1 MLTTEAV
8 RRRIRD
14 VKECLPSEYKFK
26 SSVGRNWPEYEKEL
40 SDSIRAA
47 FRNISPLIDE
57 AVCNIHI
64 SKGRGSPR
72 KLTLKQRVTLLLI
85 KELVGHSNRMMA
97 NMLVVFSM
105 LNDIDVSYK
114 TIERLYSDPEVALAI
129 HNLHV
134 VMLKKKRIRHAE
146 TSGDGTGYSLA
157 VSKHY
162 SSVVQKRHDKAKEIK
177 YGENQL
183 RREFVYKFAL
193 LDLNT
198 FMYIAYGASLKSEKE
213 AFEKA
218 MEMLESLDIKVESIR
233 LDKYY
238 SYPFYVDKFQDSK
251 VYIIPKANCT
261 IKGSQKWK
269 STLKE
274 FLNDTESYLQEYHR
288 RESSE
293 AAFSADKRRFGWTI
307 GQKRTGRIYCAV
319 SCIALWHNLLNLN
332 AG

>member
-8 RRRIRD
+8 RRRIRE
-14 VKECLPSEYKFK
+14 VKECLPSENKIK
-26 SSVGRNWPEYEKEL
+26 SSAGRNWPEYEREL

-57 AVCNIHI
+57 AVYNIRI
-64 SKGRGSPR
+64 NKGRGSPR

-129 HNLHV
+129 NNLHV
-134 VMLKKKRIRHAE
+134 VMLKKKGITHAD
-146 TSGDGTGYSLA
+146 TSGDGTGYSLT

-162 SSVVQKRHDKAKEIK
+162 SSAVQKRHDKAKEIK

-218 MEMLESLDIKVESIR
+218 MEMLGTLDITIDSVR

-238 SYPFYVDKFQDSK
+238 SYPVYVDRFEDAK
-251 VYIIPKANCT
+251 VYIIPKANST

-274 FLNDTESYLQEYHR
+274 FLSDTESYLHEYYR

-307 GQKRTGRIYCAV
+307 EQRLTGRIYCAA

>member
-1 MLTTEAV
+1 MLTTEDV
-8 RRRIRD
+8 RRRVRD
-14 VKECLPSEYKFK
+14 VKAGIFSGSKIK
-26 SSVGRNWPEYEKEL
+26 SSAGRNWPEYEAEL
-40 SDSIRAA
+40 SSSIRSA
-47 FRNISPLIDE
+47 FREIGPLIDE
-57 AVCNIHI
+57 AVSNIRI
-64 SKGRGSPR
+64 SKGRGPIR

-134 VMLKKKRIRHAE
+134 LMLKKKGVDNVNA
-146 TSGDGTGYSLA
+146 SGDGTGYMLTIN
-157 VSKHY
+157 KLY
-162 SSVVQKRHDKAKEIK
+162 FSVVQKRHDKAKEVK

-198 FMYIAYGASLKSEKE
+198 FMYIAYGARLKSEKE
-213 AFEKA
+213 AFDRA
-218 MEMLESLDIKVESIR
+218 MEMLKTLDMTIKIVR
-233 LDKYY
+233 LDNYY
-238 SYPFYVDKFQDSK
+238 SQPSYVDKFEDAMA
-251 VYIIPKANCT
+251 YIIPKDNCT
-261 IKGSQKWK
+261 INGSQKWK

-274 FLNDTESYLQEYHR
+274 FLRDTEGYLHEYYK

-293 AAFSADKRRFGWTI
+293 AAFSADKRRFGWKI
-307 GQKRTGRIYCAV
+307 EQKLTGRINCTI
-319 SCIALWHNLLNLN
+319 SCIVLWHNLLNLN

>member
-1 MLTTEAV
+1 MQTTEDV
-8 RRRIRD
+8 RKRLREI
-14 VKECLPSEYKFK
+14 KAGLFSEHNIK
-26 SSVGRNWPEYEKEL
+26 SSSGRNWPEYEKEL
-40 SDSIRAA
+40 SDSIRSA
-47 FRNISPLIDE
+47 FREIGPLIDE
-57 AVCNIHI
+57 ATSCI
-64 SKGRGSPR
+64 KTAKCRGPIR

-97 NMLVVFSM
+97 NMLVIFSM
-105 LNDIDVSYK
+105 LNEIDVSYK

-134 VMLKKKRIRHAE
+134 LMLEKKDITHAD
-146 TSGDGTGYSLA
+146 TSGDGTGYTLT

-162 SSVVQKRHDKAKEIK
+162 SSAVQKRHDKAKEIG
-177 YGENQL
+177 YGENQF

-193 LDLNT
+193 LDLKT
-198 FMYIAYGASLKSEKE
+198 FIYIAYGASMKSEKE
-213 AFEKA
+213 AFDKA
-218 MEMLESLDIKVESIR
+218 MEMLDSLDITIDSVR

-238 SYPFYVDKFQDSK
+238 SYPVYVDRFEDAK
-251 VYIIPKANCT
+251 VYVIPKSNST
-261 IKGSQKWK
+261 LKGSQKWK

-274 FLNDTESYLQEYHR
+274 FVNDTENYLHEYYR

-293 AAFSADKRRFGWTI
+293 AAFSADKRRFGWKI
-307 GQKRTGRIYCAV
+307 EQKRAGRIYCAV

>member
-14 VKECLPSEYKFK
+14 VKECLPSEHKFK
-26 SSVGRNWPEYEKEL
+26 SSAGRNWPEYEKEL
-40 SDSIRAA
+40 SKSIRAA

-57 AVCNIHI
+57 AVSNIRI

-134 VMLKKKRIRHAE
+134 VMLKKKGITHADI
-146 TSGDGTGYSLA
+146 SGGDTGCSPT
-157 VSKHY
+157 VSKHC
-162 SSVVQKRHDKAKEIK
+162 SSAAQKRHDKVKEIR
-177 YGENQL
+177 YGENQF
-183 RREFVYKFAL
+183 RKEFVYKFAL

-198 FMYIAYGASLKSEKE
+198 FMYIAYGTSLKSKKE

-218 MEMLESLDIKVESIR
+218 MEMLESLDIKIESIR
-233 LDKYY
+233 LDKDY
-238 SYPFYVDKFQDSK
+238 SYPFYVDKFQGSK
-251 VYIIPKANCT
+251 VYLIPKSNCT
-261 IKGSQKWK
+261 IKGLQKWK
-269 STLKE
+269 SALKE
-274 FLNDTESYLQEYHR
+274 FLNDTESYLQGYYR

-307 GQKRTGRIYCAV
+307 EQKRAGRIYCAV
-319 SCIALWHNLLNLN
+319 ACIALWHNLLNLN
-332 AG
+332 AS

>member
-8 RRRIRD
+8 RRRIRE
-14 VKECLPSEYKFK
+14 VKECLPSENKIK
-26 SSVGRNWPEYEKEL
+26 SSACRNWPEYEKEL

-57 AVCNIHI
+57 AVSNIQV

-72 KLTLKQRVTLLLI
+72 KLTLKQRMTLLLI

-134 VMLKKKRIRHAE
+134 VMLKKKGIKYAD
-146 TSGDGTGYSLA
+146 TSGDGTGYSLT

-162 SSVVQKRHDKAKEIK
+162 SSAVQKRHDKVKEIG
-177 YGENQL
+177 YGENQF

-218 MEMLESLDIKVESIR
+218 MEMLESLDIKLESIR

-238 SYPFYVDKFQDSK
+238 SYPFYVDKFQDPK

-274 FLNDTESYLQEYHR
+274 FLNDTESYLQEYYR

-307 GQKRTGRIYCAV
+307 EQKRAGRIYCAA

>member
-8 RRRIRD
+8 RKRIREL
-14 VKECLPSEYKFK
+14 KENMSSECKLK
-26 SSVGRNWPEYEKEL
+26 SSAERNWPEYEREL
-40 SDSIRAA
+40 SGSIRAA
-47 FRNISPLIDE
+47 FSSISPLIDE
-57 AVCNIHI
+57 AVSNIQV

-72 KLTLKQRVTLLLI
+72 KLTLKQRITLLLI

-134 VMLKKKRIRHAE
+134 VMLKKKGITNAE
-146 TSGDGTGYSLA
+146 TSGDGTGYSLT

-162 SSVVQKRHDKAKEIK
+162 SSAVQKRRDKAKEIK

-193 LDLNT
+193 LDLKT

-218 MEMLESLDIKVESIR
+218 MGMLDSLDITIDSVR

-238 SYPFYVDKFQDSK
+238 SQPSYVDRFQGSK

-261 IKGSQKWK
+261 IKGSQRWK

-274 FLNDTESYLQEYHR
+274 FLKDTESYLQEYYR

-307 GQKRTGRIYCAV
+307 EQRLAGRIYCAA

>member
-8 RRRIRD
+8 RRHVRD
-14 VKECLPSEYKFK
+14 VKAGIFSGSKIK
-26 SSVGRNWPEYEKEL
+26 SSAGRNWPEYEAEL
-40 SDSIRAA
+40 SSSIRSA
-47 FRNISPLIDE
+47 FREIGPLIDE
-57 AVCNIHI
+57 AVSNIRI
-64 SKGRGSPR
+64 SKGRGPIR

-134 VMLKKKRIRHAE
+134 LMLKKKGITHAD
-146 TSGDGTGYSLA
+146 TSGDGTGYSLTI
-157 VSKHY
+157 SKHY
-162 SSVVQKRHDKAKEIK
+162 SSAVQKRHDKAKEVD

-193 LDLNT
+193 LDINT

-213 AFEKA
+213 AFDKA
-218 MEMLESLDIKVESIR
+218 MEMLGSLDITIDSVR

-238 SYPFYVDKFQDSK
+238 SQPSYVDRFEEAK

-269 STLKE
+269 NTLKE
-274 FLNDTESYLQEYHR
+274 FLKDTESYLQEYYR

-293 AAFSADKRRFGWTI
+293 AAFSADKRRFGWKI
-307 GQKRTGRIYCAV
+307 EQRRTGRINCTI
-319 SCIALWHNLLNLN
+319 SCIVLWHNLLNLN

>member
-1 MLTTEAV
+1 MLTTENV
-8 RRRIRD
+8 RKRLKEIKAGVYSD
-14 VKECLPSEYKFK
+14 CNVKSNAC
-26 SSVGRNWPEYEKEL
+26 RNWPEYEKEL
-40 SDSIRAA
+40 SESIRSA
-47 FRNISPLIDE
+47 FREISPLIDE
-57 AVCNIHI
+57 ATKCIKTV
-64 SKGRGSPR
+64 KGRGPIR

-114 TIERLYSDPEVALAI
+114 TIERLYSDPEVAIAI

-134 VMLKKKRIRHAE
+134 LMLKKKGITHAD
-146 TSGDGTGYSLA
+146 TSGDGTGYSLT

-162 SSVVQKRHDKAKEIK
+162 SSAVQKRHDKVKEVK

-218 MEMLESLDIKVESIR
+218 MEMLDSLDIKVESIR

-238 SYPFYVDKFQDSK
+238 SYPFYVDKFQCSK

-274 FLNDTESYLQEYHR
+274 FMKDTESYLQEYYR